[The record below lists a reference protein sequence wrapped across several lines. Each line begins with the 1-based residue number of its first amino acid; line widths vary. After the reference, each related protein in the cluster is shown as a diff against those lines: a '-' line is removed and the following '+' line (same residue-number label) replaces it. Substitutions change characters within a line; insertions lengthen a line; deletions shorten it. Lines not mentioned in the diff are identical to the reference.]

1 MADDKATLKIG
12 SEFDNKGIVQAKKEL
27 GEVQDA
33 TAKTGEANTSMA
45 DKFVL
50 KWAAIAGGIKAGLAL
65 LKNAWEFAK
74 FSVNAYA
81 QNARAVNTLS
91 ASLKAVGITSQ
102 EAIKQAQRFASEMQS
117 ATGIADEA
125 FLNAQR
131 LMANYGIVGKE
142 AEKAIKSAY
151 ALSQGV
157 NMDFESALLQI
168 AKAAAG
174 STASLSRYGIV
185 LDDGAKKGDKFNEVL
200 RQINEKFG
208 AAAQASM
215 NDTITKTEAL
225 KQEWGDFKEL
235 LGRELAPLML
245 KLVEYARDFVDGLS
259 TLFNQP
265 ESQKRYQKNMDEIA
279 KLQKQ
284 INKENER
291 AIMLYSEYGKISGD
305 VNKKYI
311 DEANAK
317 RQARINELKAENK
330 AIEEQWYLEAKK
342 AKEDRIQLEAQQ
354 EKVRQAYQQKISA
367 ESQLKTEKQ
376 ITDEVRKQAETY
388 RQNALQSSKE
398 RSVKFQANISTMDLQ
413 GLASA
418 DDQLEQERIL
428 QEQLTEIKRQALEK
442 QLDDARNAQD
452 RQTEAGQE
460 AYENALTQLEEFNV
474 EKQILDEEYL
484 TNRLALD
491 QRIQE
496 SNKAVYE
503 VEKFL
508 QSQKVQDFQ
517 KGLNAMA
524 QLQNSKSKELV
535 AVGKAA
541 GIAQAT
547 IDTAQGAIAAYQAM
561 AHIPYIGPALGI
573 AAAAAITAYGAERI
587 AEIGGIKMAEGGLV
601 KATTGGVPAII
612 GEGGSDEAVLPLNDT
627 KTLSKIGDA
636 IGNTTQSAD
645 TNVTITVNVN
655 ATGGLPAFLTELTEA
670 TRNGVTEA
678 LQYAN
683 IAVKTGN
690 KQGGYSI

>member
-1 MADDKATLKIG
+1 
-12 SEFDNKGIVQAKKEL
+12 
-27 GEVQDA
+27 
-33 TAKTGEANTSMA
+33 
-45 DKFVL
+45 
-50 KWAAIAGGIKAGLAL
+50 
-65 LKNAWEFAK
+65 
-74 FSVNAYA
+74 
-81 QNARAVNTLS
+81 
-91 ASLKAVGITSQ
+91 
-102 EAIKQAQRFASEMQS
+102 MQS

-208 AAAQASM
+208 AVAQASM

-245 KLVEYARDFVDGLS
+245 KLVQYAREFVQGLS
-259 TLFNQP
+259 DLFGRTD
-265 ESQKRYQKNMDEIA
+265 SQKQYQKNMDEIA

-291 AIMLYSEYGKISGD
+291 AIMLYAEYGKISGD

-317 RQARINELKAENK
+317 RQARIEELKAENK

-367 ESQLKTEKQ
+367 ENHLKTEKQ
-376 ITDEVRKQAETY
+376 ITDEVKKQVETY

-398 RSVKFQANISTMDLQ
+398 RTTKFQANISTMDLQ

-418 DDQLEQERIL
+418 DDQLEQERTL

-442 QLDDARNAQD
+442 QLEDARNAQD

-561 AHIPYIGPALGI
+561 AHIPYIGPALGR
-573 AAAAAITAYGAERI
+573 AAAAAI
-587 AEIGGIKMAEGGLV
+587 
-601 KATTGGVPAII
+601 P
-612 GEGGSDEAVLPLNDT
+612 
-627 KTLSKIGDA
+627 
-636 IGNTTQSAD
+636 
-645 TNVTITVNVN
+645 N
-655 ATGGLPAFLTELTEA
+655 AGPT
-670 TRNGVTEA
+670 
-678 LQYAN
+678 
-683 IAVKTGN
+683 
-690 KQGGYSI
+690 

>member
-1 MADDKATLKIG
+1 
-12 SEFDNKGIVQAKKEL
+12 
-27 GEVQDA
+27 
-33 TAKTGEANTSMA
+33 
-45 DKFVL
+45 
-50 KWAAIAGGIKAGLAL
+50 
-65 LKNAWEFAK
+65 
-74 FSVNAYA
+74 
-81 QNARAVNTLS
+81 
-91 ASLKAVGITSQ
+91 
-102 EAIKQAQRFASEMQS
+102 
-117 ATGIADEA
+117 
-125 FLNAQR
+125 
-131 LMANYGIVGKE
+131 
-142 AEKAIKSAY
+142 
-151 ALSQGV
+151 
-157 NMDFESALLQI
+157 MDFESALMQI

-185 LDDGAKKGDKFNEVL
+185 LDDGAKKGDKFSEVL

-235 LGRELAPLML
+235 LGKELAPLML
-245 KLVEYARDFVDGLS
+245 KLVQYAREFVQGLS
-259 TLFNQP
+259 DLFGRTD
-265 ESQKRYQKNMDEIA
+265 SQKHYQKNMEQIA
-279 KLQKQ
+279 KLQKE
-284 INKENER
+284 INKENDR
-291 AIMLYSEYGKISGD
+291 ATVFAIEH
-305 VNKKYI
+305 NKKLGETNWKI
-311 DEANAK
+311 INEANAE
-317 RQARINELKAENK
+317 RQKKIDVLKEENK
-330 AIEEQWYLEAKK
+330 KIEEQWYLEAKK
-342 AKEDRIQLEAQQ
+342 AKEDRIQLEVQQ
-354 EKVRQAYQQKISA
+354 EKVKQAYQQKVSA
-367 ESQLKTEKQ
+367 ENHLKTEKQ
-376 ITDEVRKQAETY
+376 ITDEVKKQVETY

-398 RSVKFQANISTMDLQ
+398 RTTKFQANISTMDLQ

-418 DDQLEQERIL
+418 DDQLEQERTL

-442 QLDDARNAQD
+442 QLEDARNAQD

-496 SNKAVYE
+496 SNRAVYE

-627 KTLSKIGDA
+627 KTLSRIGDA
-636 IGNTTQSAD
+636 IGNTTQGSD
-645 TNVTITVNVN
+645 TNVTITLNVN
-655 ATGGLPAFLTELTEA
+655 ATGGLPAFLAELTEA
-670 TRNGVTEA
+670 TRNGMTEA

>member
-1 MADDKATLKIG
+1 MSNKATVKIE
-12 SEFDNKGIVQAKKEL
+12 SEFDSSGIKKAKKEL

-74 FSVNAYA
+74 SSVTAYA

-131 LMANYGIVGKE
+131 LMANYGVVGKE
-142 AEKAIKSAY
+142 AERAIKSAY

-157 NMDFESALLQI
+157 NMDFENALMQI

-174 STASLSRYGIV
+174 STASLSRYGII

-208 AAAQASM
+208 PAAQASM
-215 NDTITKTEAL
+215 GDMITQTAAL
-225 KQEWGDFKEL
+225 TQEWGDFKEL
-235 LGRELAPLML
+235 LGKELAPLML
-245 KLVEYARDFVDGLS
+245 KLVQYAREFVQGLGD
-259 TLFNQP
+259 LFGRT
-265 ESQKRYQKNMDEIA
+265 ESQKKYQNNLEQIA
-279 KLQKQ
+279 KLQREINSEDDRALKYEVEHSEKLAQ
-284 INKENER
+284 INW
-291 AIMLYSEYGKISGD
+291 KII
-305 VNKKYI
+305 NKQQ
-311 DEANAK
+311 EARYAK
-317 RQARINELKAENK
+317 IESLKAEN
-330 AIEEQWYLEAKK
+330 AEIENQWYLEAKK
-342 AKEDRIQLEAQQ
+342 SKEDKIQLEAQQ
-354 EKVRQAYQQKISA
+354 EKARQASQQKQQSD
-367 ESQLKTEKQ
+367 STLKTEKQ
-376 ITDEVRKQAETY
+376 ITDEIKKQSETY
-388 RQNALQSSKE
+388 RQNALQSAKE
-398 RSVKFQANISTMDLQ
+398 REVKFQSNISGMDLQ

-418 DDQLEQERIL
+418 DDQLEKERVL
-428 QEQLTEIKRQALEK
+428 QEQLTEIKREALEK
-442 QLDDARNAQD
+442 QVEDTRNAQD

-460 AYENALTQLEEFNV
+460 AYEKALTQLEEFNI
-474 EKQILDEEYL
+474 EKQVLDEEYL

-491 QRIQE
+491 QKIQE
-496 SNKAVYE
+496 SNKTLYE
-503 VEKFL
+503 FQKVL
-508 QSQKVQDFQ
+508 QSQKVQDFS
-517 KGLNAMA
+517 KGLNAMS
-524 QLQNSKSKELV
+524 QLQNSKNKELV

-561 AHIPYIGPALGI
+561 AHIPFIGPALGI

-636 IGNTTQSAD
+636 ISNTTDGKETSV
-645 TNVTITVNVN
+645 NITLNIN
-655 ATGGLPAFLTELTEA
+655 ATGGLPAFLSELTEA
-670 TRNGVTEA
+670 TRNGMTEA